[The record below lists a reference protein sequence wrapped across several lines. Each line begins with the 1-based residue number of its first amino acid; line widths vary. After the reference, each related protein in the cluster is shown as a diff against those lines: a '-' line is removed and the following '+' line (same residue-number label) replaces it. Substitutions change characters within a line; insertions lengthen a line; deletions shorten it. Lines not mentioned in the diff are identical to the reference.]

1 MFEVTFIRT
10 PKNAAEL
17 QEILGAIILKEIDSE
32 YMYSFRT
39 SCLSVEAD
47 GAVPWT
53 LDGEFGG
60 EHDEVVI
67 DNLNKQLEIMV
78 PGEHFDKLQL
88 GTE

>member
-17 QEILGAIILKEIDSE
+17 QEILGAIILKEIDSK

-60 EHDEVVI
+60 ECASAVI
-67 DNLNKQLEIMV
+67 LNHQKALKIRV
-78 PGEHFDKLQL
+78 DY
-88 GTE
+88 